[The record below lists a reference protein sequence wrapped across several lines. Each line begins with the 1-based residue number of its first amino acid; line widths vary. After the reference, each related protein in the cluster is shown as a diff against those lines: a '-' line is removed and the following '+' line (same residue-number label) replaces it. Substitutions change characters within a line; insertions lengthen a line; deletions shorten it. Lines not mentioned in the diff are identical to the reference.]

1 MRETITMTSRE
12 QARTMVLIRVAGG
25 ELTVAEAAL
34 LLRLSERQVWRLRA
48 AFERDG
54 PAALVHANR
63 GRSSSRRLADST
75 RARILELA
83 AGRYAGINDSHLAEL
98 LAEHEEIVIGRSSLQ
113 RLLRAAGRPS
123 TRRRRAPR
131 HRSRRDRMPAE
142 GLLLQLDGSRHDW
155 LGDRGPRLTRGG
167 AVDDATGKLVAAT
180 FRDQE
185 DAAGYLTILR
195 DVLRRHGVPVA
206 VYRDRHGIF
215 ETPDEGLQTLE
226 EQLADRRLPTQVGRA
241 FAELAISSIAAR
253 SPQAKGRVERAWGT
267 LQDRLVAEL
276 ALAGVD
282 DRDGANGLLVRFLP
296 RFNARFAVPAQNPE
310 PAWRPLP
317 DGLRVDHVCCL
328 KYRRRVAA
336 DGTVR
341 AGASV
346 FQLPGSRGG
355 RSRAGKDIEL
365 QLRLDGRIVA
375 WDGSREL
382 VLGEAPLD
390 PVQLRALGK
399 ARPALGSLPPSAATG
414 TVPSTHPWAVVRPG
428 SKLYRRKQEERR
440 LSESVSS

>member
-12 QARTMVLIRVAGG
+12 QSRTIVLVRVAGG
-25 ELTVAEAAL
+25 ELTVAEAAVL
-34 LLRLSERQVWRLRA
+34 LGLSERQVWRLRA
-48 AFERDG
+48 EFERHG
-54 PAALVHANR
+54 PAAIVHANR
-63 GRSSSRRLADST
+63 GRPSSHRLAEAT
-75 RARILELA
+75 RERILELA
-83 AGRYAGINDSHLAEL
+83 AGRYAGINDTHLAEL
-98 LAEHEEIVIGRSSLQ
+98 LAEHEDITIGRSSLQ

-123 TRRRRAPR
+123 THRRRASR

-155 LGDRGPRLTRGG
+155 LGDRGPRLTLVG

-195 DVLRRHGVPVA
+195 DVVRRHGVPVA

-215 ETPDEGLQTLE
+215 ETSDRGLRTLE
-226 EQLADRRLPTQVGRA
+226 EQLADQRLPTQVGRA
-241 FAELAISSIAAR
+241 FAELDIRSIAAR

-282 DRDGANGLLVRFLP
+282 DRDGANALLARFLA
-296 RFNARFAVPAQNPE
+296 RFNSRFAVPAQNPE
-310 PAWRPLP
+310 PAWRPVP
-317 DGLRVDHVCCL
+317 DGIRIDRVCCL
-328 KYRRRVAA
+328 RYRRRVAS

-346 FQLPGSRGG
+346 FQLPGGRGG
-355 RSRAGKDIEL
+355 RSLAGHEIEL
-365 QLRLDGRIVA
+365 QLRLDGRVVA
-375 WDGSREL
+375 WDGTREL
-382 VLGEAPLD
+382 VLRDAPLD

-399 ARPALGSLPPSAATG
+399 ARSSVGSAPPSAAG
-414 TVPSTHPWAVVRPG
+414 PNPDHPWRRVGVD
-428 SKLYRRKQEERR
+428 SKLYRVRQQERR